1 MTDYT
6 ESTVIATLGGQPQV
20 ITFALDALFDR
31 GEQIR
36 ELYVLSL
43 NRDRERTRQAWQ
55 RLQREFVDDYYGGR
69 RCRLQRIIVTRDGNE
84 LDDIRTDADVNA
96 AFRAIRDLV
105 VSLKNEGR
113 RLHLCL
119 SGGRRIMAMLAVS
132 VAVLFCDH
140 YDQIWHVYTPE
151 ATLERVKGGAHMHL
165 DPANGFRLLRFPIM
179 PWGAYSALTDE
190 DAAALVAYLRSL
202 PPVAHAVPGPVGP
215 GETAKAPYLT
225 AAIRQ
230 RMPGIAPDDEPR
242 CRQVWE
248 RLSNRQRDVLRA
260 FAMGR
265 RPEQAAE
272 DLCISLSTV
281 NTHKTRILSECRTA
295 WGLSR
300 NEPLD
305 YRFVREHFAVF
316 IEQV

>member
-69 RCRLQRIIVTRDGNE
+69 RCRLQRITVTRDGNE

-96 AFRAIRDLV
+96 AFRAIRDLI

-119 SGGRRIMAMLAVS
+119 SGGRRMMAMLAVS

-179 PWGAYSALTDE
+179 PWGACLPALRTFAD
-190 DAAALVAYLRSL
+190 
-202 PPVAHAVPGPVGP
+202 P
-215 GETAKAPYLT
+215 

>member
-1 MTDYT
+1 MIKMPNNRSYQVMTDYT

-151 ATLERVKGGAHMHL
+151 ATLDRVKGGAHMHL

-179 PWGAYSALTDE
+179 PWGAYLPALRTFAD
-190 DAAALVAYLRSL
+190 
-202 PPVAHAVPGPVGP
+202 P
-215 GETAKAPYLT
+215 

>member
-43 NRDRERTRQAWQ
+43 NRDRERTWQAWQ
-55 RLQREFVDDYYGGR
+55 RLQREFIDDYYGGR
-69 RCRLQRIIVTRDGNE
+69 RCRLQRITVTRDGNE

-96 AFRAIRDLV
+96 AFRAIRDLI

-132 VAVLFCDH
+132 VAALFCDH

-165 DPANGFRLLRFPIM
+165 DPVNGFRLLRFPIT
-179 PWGAYSALTDE
+179 PWGAYLPALRTFAD
-190 DAAALVAYLRSL
+190 
-202 PPVAHAVPGPVGP
+202 P
-215 GETAKAPYLT
+215 
-225 AAIRQ
+225 AAIQ
-230 RMPGIAPDDEPR
+230 RRTRGLIAVDEPR

-248 RLSNRQRDVLRA
+248 RLSARRRDVLRA
-260 FAMGR
+260 FALGL
-265 RPEQAAE
+265 RPEQVAE
-272 DLCISLSTV
+272 RLCISLSTV
-281 NTHKTRILSECRTA
+281 NTHKTAILSECRIA
-295 WGLSR
+295 WGLTRS
-300 NEPLD
+300 EPLD
-305 YRFVREHFAVF
+305 YRFVYEHFAAF
-316 IEQV
+316 IEQLYPQDI